1 MMKSDFGAAWLFLH
15 RLAAIVVLLTG
26 AIPLIL
32 TGIAV
37 LVYFLCIF
45 FNVPI
50 GP

>member
-1 MMKSDFGAAWLFLH
+1 MKSDFGRAWTVLYK
-15 RLAAIVVLLTG
+15 LAPIVVLLTG

-37 LVYFLCIF
+37 LVYLLCIF